1 MKNRYKR
8 ERRTG
13 RFLNF
18 IAFVCCSVS
27 LFVAG
32 YFFLFHED
40 SKTQQWLSS
49 IESYFEVDESEETED
64 VGSETK

>member
-8 ERRTG
+8 ERRVG

-18 IAFVCCSVS
+18 IAFTCCSVS

-40 SKTQQWLSS
+40 SKAQQWISS
-49 IESYFEVDESEETED
+49 IESFFHTSLT
-64 VGSETK
+64 S